1 MAEVIGYILFGIA
14 LLILGLLLYSVFCYM
29 PSEGSRK
36 EEKEEK
42 KDDK

>member
-1 MAEVIGYILFGIA
+1 MAEIIGYALFVFGLI
-14 LLILGLLLYSVFCYM
+14 ILGLLLYSVFCYM

-42 KDDK
+42 KEGK